1 MQGRRGRKWV
11 CACRSSLHRD
21 GGDVPATGPRAPR
34 FPSSSNRQMH
44 PGLQEALA
52 ASPNGAGLHGR
63 PASSRCWCY
72 LSPRSALFSRTDI
85 TAHFHVEIFGPG
97 VSLLLL

>member
-1 MQGRRGRKWV
+1 MRTEGEAGSV
-11 CACRSSLHRD
+11 I
-21 GGDVPATGPRAPR
+21 VPAGARCTETEGMCWPPVQGL
-34 FPSSSNRQMH
+34 PGSNRQMH

-52 ASPNGAGLHGR
+52 ASPNGAGLHGH
-63 PASSRCWCY
+63 PASSRCWRY